1 LWISLEPG
9 MTLENVLHH
18 IALSYGKVLASAE
31 SEILAAQVRALLAD
45 KKALI
50 VLDAAENLSKDTLEQ
65 ILPGTRN
72 CSMIV
77 TTRTRFPL
85 ERLGQTITL
94 DVLSPDASISL
105 LKQSAGYR
113 RVSSD
118 RDAALKVCQILGHH
132 PLAIEVAGRLALS
145 RDWTMQSLLENLQLS
160 LSGSSGAMDP
170 VAPVTAVL
178 SAIYD
183 LLSGEEKRALT
194 AAAIF
199 EGDFDPTGL
208 AYVADQPEGTTIYLL
223 DNLVN
228 RSLILRST
236 GQSYRLHPLV
246 RAYVRRVTEES
257 TLQEM
262 HRRHAQYFLKWVRAA
277 RRGK

>member
-1 LWISLEPG
+1 
-9 MTLENVLHH
+9 
-18 IALSYGKVLASAE
+18 
-31 SEILAAQVRALLAD
+31 VRALLAD

-50 VLDAAENLSKDTLEQ
+50 VLDGAENLSEDTLEQ
-65 ILPGTRN
+65 IFPGTRN

-77 TTRTRFPL
+77 TTRTRFPKL
-85 ERLGQTITL
+85 ERVGQTITL

-105 LKQSAGYR
+105 LKQSAGYQR
-113 RVSSD
+113 ILSNSN
-118 RDAALKVCQILGHH
+118 AAREVCQVLGHH
-132 PLAIEVAGRLALS
+132 PLAIEVAGRLARS
-145 RDWTMQSLLENLQLS
+145 RNWTMQSLLENLQLPA
-160 LSGSSGAMDP
+160 LGSSEAVDP
-170 VAPVTAVL
+170 LAPVTRAL
-178 SAIYD
+178 SVSYD
-183 LLSGEEKRALT
+183 SLSGEERRALM

-228 RSLILRST
+228 RSLIFRGT

-246 RAYVRRVTEES
+246 RAYVRHVTEKI

-262 HRRHAQYFLKWVRAA
+262 RRRHAQYFLKWVRAE